1 MTRDANVY
9 LLQIQEA
16 VNRIRRY
23 TEGGREGFLA
33 DSMVQD
39 AVLRNLQVIGEATK
53 RIPDDFRKAH
63 PGVRWRGMAGLR
75 DVLIHQ
81 YDTIDLD
88 RVWAVIEKDLREV
101 SDQLL
106 ALTGP
111 HTSPADE

>member
-1 MTRDANVY
+1 MTRDAKVY

-23 TEGGREGFLA
+23 TEGGRESFLA

-39 AVLRNLQVIGEATK
+39 AFLRNLEVIGEATK

-75 DVLIHQ
+75 DVE
-81 YDTIDLD
+81 

-101 SDQLL
+101 FDQLL

-111 HTSPADE
+111 HTSQGDE